1 MCRKPQSSQVCSH
14 EFNGFGVVMQVQ
26 QRVHFPQGGGLGL
39 ADFRSSEEKV
49 CPEG

>member
-1 MCRKPQSSQVCSH
+1 MNLMV
-14 EFNGFGVVMQVQ
+14 FGVVMQVQ
-26 QRVHFPQGGGLGL
+26 QRLHFPQGGGLGL